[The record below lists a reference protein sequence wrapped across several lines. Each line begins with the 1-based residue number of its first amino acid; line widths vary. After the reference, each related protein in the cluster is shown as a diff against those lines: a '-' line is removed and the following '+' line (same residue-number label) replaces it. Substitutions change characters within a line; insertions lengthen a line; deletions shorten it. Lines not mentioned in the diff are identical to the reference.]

1 MMMKAIYNAS
11 LGGCVLFNPKLN
23 EDAPSEDGYLPN
35 KYGMWEVGISNYL
48 NTKFLRAIP
57 DGALIKIMFDGLVA
71 LPAGEYTIIFM
82 TRDVSE
88 INESA
93 ANVDKHLEYHAK
105 NQGVPLLPHGDV
117 TYMLPF
123 CCLDPY
129 DQSQIDHVLGIM
141 RERRDVNLIMVDYGD
156 VIADPKK
163 EFTRLREHL
172 EFDVDIAVSHVDPE
186 QYRVRK

>member
-1 MMMKAIYNAS
+1 MSICIVSGARRTGTSMMMKAIYNAS

-156 VIADPKK
+156 VIAD
-163 EFTRLREHL
+163 LSL
-172 EFDVDIAVSHVDPE
+172 M
-186 QYRVRK
+186 